1 MHGTFTDVSYM
12 FCGRVPLPLPQMPWW
27 PQFMPLSLMKI
38 DQRARAGRACEHVQH
53 AAERAVHRGV
63 IAAK

>member
-1 MHGTFTDVSYM
+1 MTDVSYM

-38 DQRARAGRACEHVQH
+38 TSVLSVRPSASS
-53 AAERAVHRGV
+53 AASTRPMPASIAVV
-63 IAAK
+63 AAK

>member
-1 MHGTFTDVSYM
+1 MHGTLTDVSYM

-38 DQRARAGRACEHVQH
+38 TSVLSREPARSISRALAD
-53 AAERAVHRGV
+53 AASIAV